1 MKRSFPILSYL
12 VYIALAIWMILS
24 LQEGINA
31 LPEEGG
37 SISEDIGIGLT
48 EGFSKV
54 FMLLFAVYGGVSVL
68 AILVKIAH
76 IGTHFVLFGILSA
89 LLDLAF
95 TLLHGG
101 LLFYV
106 ISGDGMESI
115 SFIPLVALTAISF
128 ISFIS
133 NVMTISD

>member
-1 MKRSFPILSYL
+1 
-12 VYIALAIWMILS
+12 MILS

-54 FMLLFAVYGGVSVL
+54 FMLLFAAYGGVSVL

-76 IGTHFVLFGILSA
+76 VGTHLCFFGLLSA
-89 LLDLAF
+89 LFDLAF
-95 TLLHGG
+95 TVLHGG
-101 LLFYV
+101 ILLSV
-106 ISGDGMESI
+106 LSGGGSVTVPI
-115 SFIPLVALTAISF
+115 LPIAILAALSFLSFIANTLTIT
-128 ISFIS
+128 
-133 NVMTISD
+133 N

>member
-1 MKRSFPILSYL
+1 
-12 VYIALAIWMILS
+12 MILS

-54 FMLLFAVYGGVSVL
+54 FMLLFAAYGGVSVL

-76 IGTHFVLFGILSA
+76 IGTHLCFFGLISTLF
-89 LLDLAF
+89 DLAF
-95 TLLHGG
+95 TLLHGAV
-101 LLFYV
+101 LFYV
-106 ISGDGMESI
+106 IYGGSLTVPTLPLIILTSISLI
-115 SFIPLVALTAISF
+115 SFIVNTMF
-128 ISFIS
+128 IS
-133 NVMTISD
+133 D